1 MLELK
6 NIVKIYSS
14 GDTEVTAL
22 GGVDLRFRKNE
33 FVSIL
38 GPSGCGKTTMLNII
52 GGLDRYTDGD
62 LVIRGRSTKEF
73 KDRDWD
79 SYRNHSIGFVFQ
91 SYNLIPHQ
99 TVLSNV
105 ELALTLSGV
114 SKSERRK
121 KATEALEKVGLG
133 DQLNKKPNQ
142 MSGGQMQRVAIA
154 RALVND
160 PDILLADEPTGALD
174 THTSVQIMEL
184 IKEISKDKLVIMVTH
199 NPELAEEYSSRIVKL
214 SDGLVVSDSAPVSD
228 EEVAAM
234 NAEYTF
240 KEDKEQNIDAKA
252 AKKAKKEEKKR
263 RKKEKTS
270 MSFLTALSLSKNNLL
285 TKKGRT
291 ALTSFAGSIGII
303 GIALILS
310 LSNGIQLY
318 IDQVQEDTL
327 STFPLT
333 ISHQTQD
340 YESMMSALT
349 KVEEDQASFTD
360 PNKIYVDDSMGTMM
374 SAMSSTVTNNIEAF
388 DKYLNENYDDIKDS
402 VLDVQRTYD
411 FDLQIF
417 TGDGKTQVNPTEI
430 FKNMGSAFAGIGEMM
445 ESTGMSG
452 SMGVMSEMI
461 NNQELL
467 DQQYELVGENSRWPE
482 EANEVVLVVG
492 RNNQISKMT
501 LYMLGVLDQSELEDI
516 MTDLMTKGE
525 YDADPIEPFEI
536 DDFLGMKFQ
545 LLNTSQFFKAREDM
559 NKEGNYYLY
568 NGEKYPVWDDIRTSP
583 LHNYDQESFVTENGT
598 EIVISGIVRPR
609 EGATATSISGSLGYT
624 KGLTDLILEWN
635 TESEV
640 IAQQKATPTH
650 NVLSGIKYTRTEF
663 TPETIHELIEKIDKA
678 TMEQVY
684 AVMKEY
690 LLADPTFMS
699 LITAKDEETFLG
711 ALAFIMA
718 GSPDNGVELI
728 EDILTEAN
736 NSSPE
741 KVKALFDFI
750 SLTTDPH
757 IGITADNFMALYPSL
772 DLEKHIMLS
781 MMGLE
786 VKGLMELAGEEAMG
800 KIYAS
805 VGATDPQTFMGAF
818 MMTTPEVK
826 ATVITEMLN
835 AAKANDPKGTA
846 DLFAFLSTTAGKE
859 ITADNFLTLLPE
871 LDPMTQVMLSMAG
884 LKYDGLMSLAGE
896 KFMEKTYAKANA
908 ITPSLS
914 ITEDMVYMFMR
925 RPEMTADNPLFI
937 TFEETL
943 YNMAPGIDETYDST
957 LKLLGDAEKAKPA
970 SINFYAKSFEDKDAI
985 KNFIAEYND
994 TRENK
999 MDEIKYNDIV
1009 GALMDGVSII
1019 INVIS
1024 YVLIAFVSISLVVS
1038 SIMIGIITYIS
1049 VLERTKEIGILR
1061 SIGAS
1066 KKDISRVFN
1075 AETLI
1080 VGFAAGAVGIIFT
1093 LLINIPINAI
1103 VYSLTNVPG
1112 IKSVLPPVA
1121 AIILVAISMFLTFI
1135 AGLIPSKLASKKD
1148 PVEALRSE

>member
-374 SAMSSTVTNNIEAF
+374 SAMSSTVTNNLEAF

-467 DQQYELVGENSRWPE
+467 DQQYELVGEDSRWPE

-492 RNNQISKMT
+492 RNNQISKMA
-501 LYMLGVLDQSELEDI
+501 LYMLGVLDQSELEGI

-525 YDADPIEPFEI
+525 YDADPIEPFDI

-545 LLNTSQFFKAREDM
+545 LLNTSQFFEAREDM

-568 NGEKYPVWDDIRTSP
+568 NGEKYPVWDDLRKSP
-583 LHNYDQESFVTENGT
+583 AFDQESFVTENGT

-650 NVLSGIKYTRTEF
+650 NVLTGIEFERTHY
-663 TPETIHELIEKIDKA
+663 TPENIKELVDKIDKA
-678 TMEQVY
+678 TMDQFFAIATNMVLE
-684 AVMKEY
+684 
-690 LLADPTFMS
+690 D
-699 LITAKDEETFLG
+699 ETFKGMLNVTNEESF
-711 ALAFIMA
+711 LPMFVFVPNDVRM
-718 GSPDNGVELI
+718 
-728 EDILTEAN
+728 DILGNILNEAN
-736 NSSPE
+736 TTSPE
-741 KVKALFDFI
+741 KVKNLFDFV
-750 SLTTDPH
+750 SSTTDPK
-757 IGITADNFMALYPSL
+757 ISITADNFMTLYPSL

-781 MMGLE
+781 MVGLD
-786 VKGLMELAGEEAMG
+786 VKGLMELAGKEAMG

-805 VGATDPQTFMGAF
+805 VGATDTQTFMGAF
-818 MMTTPEVK
+818 MMADPEAK

-859 ITADNFLTLLPE
+859 ITADNFLTLLPT
-871 LDPMTQVMLSMAG
+871 LDPTTQVLLSMSG
-884 LKYDGLMSLAGE
+884 LKYEGLIDIAGE
-896 KFMEKTYAKANA
+896 EFMNKVYKDFSEML
-908 ITPSLS
+908 PSLS
-914 ITEDMVYMFMR
+914 VTEEIFFAYMSKMS
-925 RPEMTADNPLFI
+925 ADDPFFI
-937 TFEETL
+937 QIEETL
-943 YNMAPGIDETYDST
+943 YNMAPQIDETYDST

>member
-1 MLELK
+1 
-6 NIVKIYSS
+6 
-14 GDTEVTAL
+14 
-22 GGVDLRFRKNE
+22 
-33 FVSIL
+33 
-38 GPSGCGKTTMLNII
+38 
-52 GGLDRYTDGD
+52 
-62 LVIRGRSTKEF
+62 
-73 KDRDWD
+73 
-79 SYRNHSIGFVFQ
+79 
-91 SYNLIPHQ
+91 
-99 TVLSNV
+99 
-105 ELALTLSGV
+105 
-114 SKSERRK
+114 
-121 KATEALEKVGLG
+121 
-133 DQLNKKPNQ
+133 

-199 NPELAEEYSSRIVKL
+199 NPELAEEYSSRIVRL
-214 SDGLVVSDSAPVSD
+214 SDGLVVSDSDPVSD
-228 EEVAAM
+228 EEAAAM
-234 NAEYTF
+234 NAEYIS
-240 KEDKEQNIDAKA
+240 KKDEEQNIDSKA

-270 MSFLTALSLSKNNLL
+270 MSFMTALSLSTNNLM

-310 LSNGIQLY
+310 LSNGIQVY

-333 ISHQTQD
+333 ISRQTQD
-340 YESMMSALT
+340 YESMVSALT

-374 SAMSSTVTNNIEAF
+374 SAMSSTVTNDLEAF
-388 DKYLNENYDDIKDS
+388 DKYLNENYDNIKDS
-402 VLDVQRTYD
+402 VLDIQRTYD

-417 TGDGKTQVNPTEI
+417 TGDGKTQVNPTTI
-430 FKNMGSAFAGIGEMM
+430 FKSMGSAFAGIGEMM

-492 RNNQISKMT
+492 RNNQISKMA
-501 LYMLGVLDQSELEDI
+501 LYMLGVLDQGELEEI
-516 MTDLMTKGE
+516 MTALMTTGE
-525 YDADPIEPFEI
+525 YNADPIEPFDI
-536 DDFLGMKFQ
+536 DDFLGMKFK
-545 LLNTSQFFKAREDM
+545 LLNTSQFYKAREDM
-559 NKEGNYYLY
+559 EKEGNYYLY
-568 NGEKYPVWDDIRTSP
+568 DGVKYPVWDDIRN
-583 LHNYDQESFVTENGT
+583 LGYDQETFVTENGT

-650 NVLSGIKYTRTEF
+650 NVLTGLKFDRTHY
-663 TPETIHELIEKIDKA
+663 TPENIDELIAKIDRS
-678 TMEQVY
+678 TMEQFY
-684 AVMKEY
+684 AIATKMVLEDPAFKDMLNVNDETSFY
-690 LLADPTFMS
+690 TMFMFVPSEVRLELL
-699 LITAKDEETFLG
+699 E
-711 ALAFIMA
+711 
-718 GSPDNGVELI
+718 N
-728 EDILTEAN
+728 ILTAASA
-736 NSSPE
+736 SSPE
-741 KVKALFDFI
+741 KVKALFDFV
-750 SLTTDPH
+750 SLTTNPH
-757 IGITADNFMALYPSL
+757 IDITAENFITLYPSL
-772 DLEKHIMLS
+772 DLYKHVMLS
-781 MMGLE
+781 LNGLD

-800 KIYAS
+800 KIFAS
-805 VGATDPQTFMGAF
+805 VGATDAQTFMGAF
-818 MMTTPEVK
+818 MMAKPEAK
-826 ATVITEMLN
+826 EAITEMLN

-859 ITADNFLTLLPE
+859 ITADNFLTLLPT
-871 LDPMTQVMLSMAG
+871 LDPTTQVMLSLAG
-884 LKYDGLMSLAGE
+884 YKVDGLMSIAGKE
-896 KFMEKTYAKANA
+896 AMALVHSKLNA
-908 ITPSLS
+908 LIPSLTVTDE
-914 ITEDMVYMFMR
+914 IFLAYMSSGN
-925 RPEMTADNPLFI
+925 MTVDNPLFI
-937 TFEETL
+937 QLEEAL
-943 YNMAPGIDETYDST
+943 YNMAPQIDETYDST

-985 KNFIAEYND
+985 KDFIAEYND

-999 MDEIKYNDIV
+999 MEEIKYNDIV

-1103 VYSLTNVPG
+1103 IYSLTNIPG
-1112 IKSVLPPVA
+1112 VKSVLPPVA
-1121 AIILVAISMFLTFI
+1121 AIILVAISMFLTFV